1 VSHCLPTGASSPF
14 WTDDYEAYLE
24 WRQTK
29 LWNEIKRVTGI
40 MEAADLEE
48 ANEEEPLKLLI
59 DPTVGF
65 SRSRHRRSFLLSSGT
80 DC

>member
-1 VSHCLPTGASSPF
+1 MYCEPFRSGEIRKTPGFPFDAVLASHCLPTGASSPF

-40 MEAADLEE
+40 EEAADLEE
-48 ANEEEPLKLLI
+48 ASEEEAA
-59 DPTVGF
+59 
-65 SRSRHRRSFLLSSGT
+65 
-80 DC
+80 

>member
-1 VSHCLPTGASSPF
+1 LPTGASSPF

-40 MEAADLEE
+40 KEAADLEE
-48 ANEEEPLKLLI
+48 ASEEEAA
-59 DPTVGF
+59 
-65 SRSRHRRSFLLSSGT
+65 
-80 DC
+80 